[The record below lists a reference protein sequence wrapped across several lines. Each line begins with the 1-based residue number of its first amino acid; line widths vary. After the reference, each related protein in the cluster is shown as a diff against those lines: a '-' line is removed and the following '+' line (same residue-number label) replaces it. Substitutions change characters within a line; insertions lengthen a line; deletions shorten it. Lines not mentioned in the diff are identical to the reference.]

1 MNLPPLCCGLC
12 RKIDFWLS
20 LSPFGL
26 AIIAPL
32 RSGYDIVQSSYPAAI
47 GVEAP
52 QVTIEAHISS
62 GLPALTL
69 VGLPET
75 TVKEAR
81 ERVRSAIINSGFSF
95 PAKRITI
102 NLAPADLP
110 KEGGRY
116 DLPMALAILVASE
129 QLPEAKLAQHEFVG
143 ELALN
148 GALCGVQGAIPAA
161 MAAMRAGR
169 QLILSSENQQDVG
182 LIQHGDTLVAA
193 HLLEVCAWLQN
204 QGELARAH
212 YPQDRSEEPTED
224 LSDIIGQEQGRRALE
239 ITAAGGHNLL
249 LIGPPGTGKT
259 MLATR
264 LPGIMPPL
272 SDAEALECAA
282 IASLVDK
289 ARLQKAWRK
298 RPFRSPHHSAS
309 LYALIGG
316 GSLPRPGEISL
327 AHNGV
332 LFLDELPEFDR
343 RVLDAL
349 REPIESGEIA
359 ISRARAKATY
369 PARFQ
374 LIAAMNPSPTGH
386 YQGQHNRCSPQQVLR
401 YLSKLSGPF
410 LARFDLSIEVPLL
423 PSGMLSRRPEAGES
437 SASVGERVMKARAL
451 QMARAGKINAHM
463 SNVDIKR
470 WCDIAREDAEWL
482 EEVLNQLGLSV
493 RAWQRILK
501 VARTIADLTG
511 EERILRSHLQ
521 EAVAYRSID
530 RLMIHLHRSLE

>member
-1 MNLPPLCCGLC
+1 MT
-12 RKIDFWLS
+12 LS
-20 LSPFGL
+20 RVLT
-26 AIIAPL
+26 
-32 RSGYDIVQSSYPAAI
+32 RAAL

-52 QVTIEAHISS
+52 LVTLEAHISS

-169 QLILSSENQQDVG
+169 QLIVSTENQPDVG

-193 HLLEVCAWLQN
+193 HLLEICAWLQN
-204 QGELARAH
+204 QGELARAQSQ
-212 YPQDRSEEPTED
+212 QDGPEEPAED

-249 LIGPPGTGKT
+249 LMGPPGTGKT

-289 ARLQKAWRK
+289 VRLQKAWRK

-359 ISRARAKATY
+359 ISRARAKVTY

-410 LARFDLSIEVPLL
+410 LDRFDLSIEVPLL
-423 PSGMLSRRPEAGES
+423 PSGMLSGRREAGES
-437 SASVGERVMKARAL
+437 SASVSERVIKARML

-463 SNVDIKR
+463 SNIEIKR
-470 WCDIAREDAEWL
+470 WCDVAREDAEWL

-501 VARTIADLTG
+501 VARTIADLAG
-511 EERILRSHLQ
+511 EERVLRAHLQ

>member
-1 MNLPPLCCGLC
+1 MT
-12 RKIDFWLS
+12 LS
-20 LSPFGL
+20 RVLT
-26 AIIAPL
+26 
-32 RSGYDIVQSSYPAAI
+32 RAAI

-52 QVTIEAHISS
+52 LVTIEAHISS

-169 QLILSSENQQDVG
+169 QLILSQENQQDVG

-204 QGELARAH
+204 QGELAPARSQ
-212 YPQDRSEEPTED
+212 PDRSEEPTED

-359 ISRARAKATY
+359 ISRARAKVTY

-386 YQGQHNRCSPQQVLR
+386 YQGQHNRCSPLQVLR

-410 LARFDLSIEVPLL
+410 LDRFDLSIEVPLL
-423 PSGMLSRRPEAGES
+423 PSGMLSQRPEAGES
-437 SASVGERVMKARAL
+437 SACVVERVVKARAL

-463 SNVDIKR
+463 SNVDIKM

-493 RAWQRILK
+493 RAWQRILR
-501 VARTIADLTG
+501 VARTIADLAG
-511 EERILRSHLQ
+511 DERILRRHLQ
-521 EAVAYRSID
+521 EAVAYRTID

>member
-1 MNLPPLCCGLC
+1 MSKVLT
-12 RKIDFWLS
+12 R
-20 LSPFGL
+20 
-26 AIIAPL
+26 
-32 RSGYDIVQSSYPAAI
+32 AAL

-52 QVTIEAHISS
+52 LVTIEAHISN

-81 ERVRSAIINSGFSF
+81 ERVRSAIINSGFTF
-95 PAKRITI
+95 PAKRVTI

-116 DLPMALAILVASE
+116 DLPMAIAILVASE
-129 QLPEAKLAQHEFVG
+129 QLPADKLTHYEFLG
-143 ELALN
+143 ELALD
-148 GALCGVQGAIPAA
+148 GALCSVQGAIPAA
-161 MAAMRAGR
+161 MVAIRAGR
-169 QLILSSENQQDVG
+169 QLVLSVENQGDAG
-182 LIQHGDTLVAA
+182 LIRQGTSLIAS
-193 HLLEVCAWLQN
+193 HLSEVCAFLRNELTLTAAQYPEH
-204 QGELARAH
+204 QGDVPA
-212 YPQDRSEEPTED
+212 ED
-224 LSDIIGQEQGRRALE
+224 LTDIIGQEQGRRALE

-264 LPGIMPPL
+264 LPGIMPAL
-272 SDAEALECAA
+272 SDQEALECAA
-282 IASLVDK
+282 IASLVNCSTVH
-289 ARLQKAWRK
+289 RQWRT

-343 RVLDAL
+343 KVLDSL
-349 REPIESGEIA
+349 REPLESGIIA
-359 ISRARAKATY
+359 ISRTRAKVTY

-410 LARFDLSIEVPLL
+410 LDRFDLSLEVPLL
-423 PSGMLSRRPEAGES
+423 PSGMLSGQR
-437 SASVGERVMKARAL
+437 ARAEASEQVRHRVVAAREIQL
-451 QMARAGKINAHM
+451 ARAGKINAHLNNAEIM
-463 SNVDIKR
+463 R
-470 WCDIAREDAEWL
+470 WCQPAKEDAEWL
-482 EEVLNQLGLSV
+482 ESVLEKLGLSV

-501 VARTIADLTG
+501 VARTLADLAGDADIT
-511 EERILRSHLQ
+511 RHHLQ
-521 EAVAYRSID
+521 EAVSYRTID
-530 RLMIHLHRSLE
+530 RLMIHLHNSLQ

>member
-1 MNLPPLCCGLC
+1 M
-12 RKIDFWLS
+12 S
-20 LSPFGL
+20 LSKVL
-26 AIIAPL
+26 T
-32 RSGYDIVQSSYPAAI
+32 RAAL

-52 QVTIEAHISS
+52 LVTIEAHISN

-81 ERVRSAIINSGFSF
+81 ERVRSAIINSGFAF
-95 PAKRITI
+95 PAKRVTI

-116 DLPMALAILVASE
+116 DLPMAIAILVASE
-129 QLPEAKLAQHEFVG
+129 QLPADKLTHYEFLG
-143 ELALN
+143 ELALD

-161 MAAMRAGR
+161 MVAIQAGR
-169 QLILSSENQQDVG
+169 QLVLSTENQCDAG
-182 LIQHGDTLVAA
+182 LIRQGSSLVAS
-193 HLLEVCAWLQN
+193 HLSEVCAFLRNELTLPTAQYPEH
-204 QGELARAH
+204 QGDAPADDLA
-212 YPQDRSEEPTED
+212 
-224 LSDIIGQEQGRRALE
+224 DIIGQEQGRRALE

-264 LPGIMPPL
+264 LPGIMPSL
-272 SDAEALECAA
+272 SDQEALECAA
-282 IASLVDK
+282 IASLVNSK
-289 ARLQKAWRK
+289 TLHRQWRT

-343 RVLDAL
+343 KVLDSL
-349 REPIESGEIA
+349 REPLESGIIA
-359 ISRARAKATY
+359 ISRARAKVTY

-410 LARFDLSIEVPLL
+410 LDRFDLSLEVPLL
-423 PSGMLSRRPEAGES
+423 PSGMLSGQR
-437 SASVGERVMKARAL
+437 ARAEASEQVRHRVVAARDIQL
-451 QMARAGKINAHM
+451 ARAGKINAHLNNAEIM
-463 SNVDIKR
+463 R
-470 WCDIAREDAEWL
+470 WCQPAKEDAEWL
-482 EEVLNQLGLSV
+482 ESVLEKLGLSV

-501 VARTIADLTG
+501 VARTLADLAG
-511 EERILRSHLQ
+511 EADITRHHLQ
-521 EAVAYRSID
+521 EAVSYRTID
-530 RLMIHLHRSLE
+530 RLMIHLHNSLQ

>member
-1 MNLPPLCCGLC
+1 M
-12 RKIDFWLS
+12 S
-20 LSPFGL
+20 LSKVL
-26 AIIAPL
+26 T
-32 RSGYDIVQSSYPAAI
+32 RAAL

-52 QVTIEAHISS
+52 LVTIEAHISN

-81 ERVRSAIINSGFSF
+81 ERVRSAIINSGFAF
-95 PAKRITI
+95 PAKRVTI

-116 DLPMALAILVASE
+116 DLPMAIAILVASE
-129 QLPEAKLAQHEFVG
+129 QLPADKLTHYEFLG
-143 ELALN
+143 ELALD

-161 MAAMRAGR
+161 MVAIQAGR
-169 QLILSSENQQDVG
+169 QLVLSTENQCDAG
-182 LIQHGDTLVAA
+182 LIRQGSSLVAS
-193 HLLEVCAWLQN
+193 HLSEVCAFLRNELTLPTAQYPEH
-204 QGELARAH
+204 QGDAPADDLA
-212 YPQDRSEEPTED
+212 
-224 LSDIIGQEQGRRALE
+224 DIIGQEQGRRALE

-264 LPGIMPPL
+264 LPGIMPSL
-272 SDAEALECAA
+272 SDQEALECAA
-282 IASLVDK
+282 IASLVNSK
-289 ARLQKAWRK
+289 TLHRQWRT

-343 RVLDAL
+343 KVLDSL
-349 REPIESGEIA
+349 REPLESGIIA
-359 ISRARAKATY
+359 ISRARAKVTY

-410 LARFDLSIEVPLL
+410 LDRFDLSLEVPLL
-423 PSGMLSRRPEAGES
+423 PSGMLSGQRAKAEASEQ
-437 SASVGERVMKARAL
+437 VRHRVVAARDIQL
-451 QMARAGKINAHM
+451 ARAGKINAHLNNAEIM
-463 SNVDIKR
+463 R
-470 WCDIAREDAEWL
+470 WCQPAKEDAEWL
-482 EEVLNQLGLSV
+482 ESVLEKLGLSV

-501 VARTIADLTG
+501 VARTLADLAG
-511 EERILRSHLQ
+511 ETDITRHHLQ
-521 EAVAYRSID
+521 EAVSYRTID
-530 RLMIHLHRSLE
+530 RLMIHLHNSLQ

>member
-1 MNLPPLCCGLC
+1 MT
-12 RKIDFWLS
+12 LS
-20 LSPFGL
+20 RVLT
-26 AIIAPL
+26 
-32 RSGYDIVQSSYPAAI
+32 RAAI

-52 QVTIEAHISS
+52 LVTIEAHISN

-116 DLPMALAILVASE
+116 DLPMAIAILVASE
-129 QLPEAKLAQHEFVG
+129 QLPEGKLAQHEFVG

-148 GALCGVQGAIPAA
+148 GTLCGVQGAIPAA

-169 QLILSSENQQDVG
+169 QLIVSEENQQDVG
-182 LIQHGDTLVAA
+182 LIQHGDTLIAK
-193 HLLEVCAWLQN
+193 HLLEICAFLHN
-204 QGELARAH
+204 QAELSCARSQPEQA
-212 YPQDRSEEPTED
+212 EGAMED
-224 LSDIIGQEQGRRALE
+224 LSDIIGQDQGRRALE

-272 SDAEALECAA
+272 SDTEALECAA
-282 IASLVDK
+282 ITSLVDNITLH
-289 ARLQKAWRK
+289 RQWRK

-309 LYALIGG
+309 IYALIGG

-349 REPIESGEIA
+349 REPLESGEIA
-359 ISRARAKATY
+359 ISRARAKVTY

-386 YQGQHNRCSPQQVLR
+386 YQGQHNRSSPQQVLR

-410 LARFDLSIEVPLL
+410 LDRFDLSIEVPLL
-423 PSGMLSRRPEAGES
+423 PSGMLSKRPDAGES
-437 SASVGERVMKARAL
+437 SASVAERVIKARTL
-451 QMARAGKINAHM
+451 QTARAGKINAHM
-463 SNVDIKR
+463 NNVDIKL
-470 WCDIAREDAEWL
+470 WCAIASEDAEWL
-482 EEVLNQLGLSV
+482 ESVLNQLGLSV

-501 VARTIADLTG
+501 VARTIADLAG
-511 EERILRSHLQ
+511 EEKILRIHLQ
-521 EAVAYRSID
+521 EAVGYRSVD
-530 RLMIHLHRSLE
+530 RLLIHLHRSLE

>member
-1 MNLPPLCCGLC
+1 M
-12 RKIDFWLS
+12 S
-20 LSPFGL
+20 LSKVL
-26 AIIAPL
+26 T
-32 RSGYDIVQSSYPAAI
+32 RAAL

-52 QVTIEAHISS
+52 LVTIEAHISN

-81 ERVRSAIINSGFSF
+81 ERVRSAIINSGFTF
-95 PAKRITI
+95 PAKRVTI

-116 DLPMALAILVASE
+116 DLPMAIAILVASE
-129 QLPEAKLAQHEFVG
+129 QLPADKLTHYEFLG
-143 ELALN
+143 ELALD

-161 MAAMRAGR
+161 MVAIQAGR
-169 QLILSSENQQDVG
+169 QLVLSAENQADAG
-182 LIQHGDTLVAA
+182 LIRQGSSLVASY
-193 HLLEVCAWLQN
+193 LSDVCAFLRN
-204 QGELARAH
+204 ELTLPTAQSPEH
-212 YPQDRSEEPTED
+212 QSEPPADD
-224 LSDIIGQEQGRRALE
+224 LADIIGQEQGRRALE

-264 LPGIMPPL
+264 LPGIMPSL
-272 SDAEALECAA
+272 TDQEALECAA
-282 IASLVDK
+282 IASLVNNSSTLH
-289 ARLQKAWRK
+289 RQWRS

-343 RVLDAL
+343 KVLDSL
-349 REPIESGEIA
+349 REPLESGVIA
-359 ISRARAKATY
+359 ISRARAKVTY

-386 YQGQHNRCSPQQVLR
+386 YQGQHNRTSPQQVLR

-410 LARFDLSIEVPLL
+410 LDRFDLSLEVPLL
-423 PSGMLSRRPEAGES
+423 PGGMLSGQRPVAETS
-437 SASVGERVMKARAL
+437 ERVRHRVVAAREIQL
-451 QMARAGKINAHM
+451 TRAGKINAHLNNAEIM
-463 SNVDIKR
+463 R
-470 WCDIAREDAEWL
+470 WCQPAKEDAEWL
-482 EEVLNQLGLSV
+482 ESVLEKLGLSV

-501 VARTIADLTG
+501 VARTVADLAG
-511 EERILRSHLQ
+511 DANVSRHHLQ
-521 EAVAYRSID
+521 EAVSYRTID
-530 RLMIHLHRSLE
+530 RLMIHLHNSLQ

>member
-1 MNLPPLCCGLC
+1 MT
-12 RKIDFWLS
+12 LS
-20 LSPFGL
+20 RVLT
-26 AIIAPL
+26 
-32 RSGYDIVQSSYPAAI
+32 RAAI

-52 QVTIEAHISS
+52 LVTIEAHISS

-161 MAAMRAGR
+161 MAAIRAER

-212 YPQDRSEEPTED
+212 YQQDRSEESTED

-289 ARLQKAWRK
+289 VRLQKAWRK

-359 ISRARAKATY
+359 ISRARAKVTY

-410 LARFDLSIEVPLL
+410 LDRFDLSIEVPLL
-423 PSGMLSRRPEAGES
+423 PSGMLSQRPEAGES

-463 SNVDIKR
+463 SNVDIKM

-511 EERILRSHLQ
+511 EERILRKHLQ

>member
-1 MNLPPLCCGLC
+1 M
-12 RKIDFWLS
+12 S
-20 LSPFGL
+20 LSKVLTRAALGVQ
-26 AIIAPL
+26 APL
-32 RSGYDIVQSSYPAAI
+32 
-47 GVEAP
+47 
-52 QVTIEAHISS
+52 VTIEAHISN

-81 ERVRSAIINSGFSF
+81 ERVRSAIINSGFTF
-95 PAKRITI
+95 PAKRVTI

-116 DLPMALAILVASE
+116 DLPMAIAILVASE
-129 QLPEAKLAQHEFVG
+129 QLPADKLTHYEFLG
-143 ELALN
+143 ELALD

-161 MAAMRAGR
+161 MVAIRDGR
-169 QLILSSENQQDVG
+169 QLVLSAANQGDAG
-182 LIQHGDTLVAA
+182 LIRQGTSLVAA
-193 HLLEVCAWLQN
+193 HLSEVCGFLRNELTLPAAPYPEH
-204 QGELARAH
+204 QGDAPA
-212 YPQDRSEEPTED
+212 ED
-224 LSDIIGQEQGRRALE
+224 LADIIGQEQGRRALE

-264 LPGIMPPL
+264 LPGIMPAL
-272 SDAEALECAA
+272 SDQEALECAA
-282 IASLVDK
+282 IASLVNNS
-289 ARLQKAWRK
+289 ALHRQWRT

-343 RVLDAL
+343 KVLDSL
-349 REPIESGEIA
+349 REPLESGIIA
-359 ISRARAKATY
+359 ISRTRAKVTY

-410 LARFDLSIEVPLL
+410 LDRFDLSLEVPLL
-423 PSGMLSRRPEAGES
+423 PSGMLSGQR
-437 SASVGERVMKARAL
+437 ARAEASEQVRHRVVAAREIQL
-451 QMARAGKINAHM
+451 ARAGKINAHLNNAEIM
-463 SNVDIKR
+463 R
-470 WCDIAREDAEWL
+470 WCQPAKEDAEWL
-482 EEVLNQLGLSV
+482 ESVLEKLGLSV

-501 VARTIADLTG
+501 VARTVADLAGDADIT
-511 EERILRSHLQ
+511 RYHLQ
-521 EAVAYRSID
+521 EAVSYRTID
-530 RLMIHLHRSLE
+530 RLMIHLHNSLQ